1 MSSVIRFKDIF
12 NQQPAE
18 DGTPLSFK
26 DMYVVEYRPGED
38 ELVNYRAMRRKKTL
52 SVGEGGP
59 IGESV
64 NPDVQLP
71 CNNPGCECDPCTCG
85 PNCACGKIVN
95 EKVEYP
101 HMMYDPKTGKGVKA
115 ETPADHEKLTK
126 MGYTHDKPEVDEA
139 LTLQQ
144 RQKRARIMKR
154 LKSRIKIGRERQ
166 KRKMADKG
174 RLQKRA
180 VKQARNQLV
189 KKITKGKSKG
199 DLSFARRQ
207 EIEKRLEKPA
217 MKKRIERLAKR
228 MFPSIRRA
236 EVQRKKG

>member
-1 MSSVIRFKDIF
+1 MASVIRFKDIF
-12 NQQPAE
+12 NREPNE

-26 DMYVVEYRPGED
+26 DMYPVEYRPGED
-38 ELVNYRAMRRKKTL
+38 ELTNYRAYRRRRVHD
-52 SVGEGGP
+52 VGSNTSDYS
-59 IGESV
+59 ESYDP
-64 NPDVQLP
+64 NAQLP
-71 CNNPGCECDPCTCG
+71 CSNPGCECDPCTCG
-85 PNCACGKIVN
+85 PNCSCGNLKEDV
-95 EKVEYP
+95 
-101 HMMYDPKTGKGVKA
+101 D
-115 ETPADHEKLTK
+115 
-126 MGYTHDKPEVDEA
+126 VDEA

-144 RQKRARIMKR
+144 RQKRSRIMKR

-174 RLQKRA
+174 RLEKRA
-180 VKQARNQLV
+180 VKQARNKLV

>member
-1 MSSVIRFKDIF
+1 MTVYDHQK
-12 NQQPAE
+12 PVT
-18 DGTPLSFK
+18 GPLSFRHF
-26 DMYVVEYRPGED
+26 YVVEYRPGED
-38 ELVNYRAMRRKKTL
+38 ELTNYRAKKRRN
-52 SVGEGGP
+52 GAMYE
-59 IGESV
+59 EV
-64 NPDVQLP
+64 NKD
-71 CNNPGCECDPCTCG
+71 NF
-85 PNCACGKIVN
+85 K
-95 EKVEYP
+95 P
-101 HMMYDPKTGKGVKA
+101 HMMYDPKTGKGYMAKKY
-115 ETPADHEKLTK
+115 ADHVRMDK

-144 RQKRARIMKR
+144 RQKRGRIMKR
-154 LKSRIKIGRERQ
+154 LKARIKIGRERQ

-180 VKQARNQLV
+180 IKQARNKLV
-189 KKITKGKSKG
+189 KKITKGKSKK

-228 MFPSIRRA
+228 MFPQIRRA

>member
-12 NQQPAE
+12 NQQRAE
-18 DGTPLSFK
+18 QGTPLSFK

-95 EKVEYP
+95 EE
-101 HMMYDPKTGKGVKA
+101 M
-115 ETPADHEKLTK
+115 
-126 MGYTHDKPEVDEA
+126 DEA

>member
-1 MSSVIRFKDIF
+1 MTVYDHQK
-12 NQQPAE
+12 PVT
-18 DGTPLSFK
+18 GPLSFRHF
-26 DMYVVEYRPGED
+26 YTVEYRPGED
-38 ELVNYRAMRRKKTL
+38 ELINYRAKKRRN
-52 SVGEGGP
+52 GAMY
-59 IGESV
+59 ESV
-64 NPDVQLP
+64 EPCPCDDCGCNP
-71 CNNPGCECDPCTCG
+71 CRCG
-85 PNCACGKIVN
+85 EV
-95 EKVEYP
+95 
-101 HMMYDPKTGKGVKA
+101 
-115 ETPADHEKLTK
+115 
-126 MGYTHDKPEVDEA
+126 VDEA

-144 RQKRARIMKR
+144 RQKRGRIMKR
-154 LKSRIKIGRERQ
+154 LKARIKIGRERQ

-189 KKITKGKSKG
+189 KKITKGKSKR

>member
-38 ELVNYRAMRRKKTL
+38 ELVNYRAMRRKRTL

-64 NPDVQLP
+64 NPD
-71 CNNPGCECDPCTCG
+71 
-85 PNCACGKIVN
+85 
-95 EKVEYP
+95 
-101 HMMYDPKTGKGVKA
+101 
-115 ETPADHEKLTK
+115 
-126 MGYTHDKPEVDEA
+126 EVDEA

-144 RQKRARIMKR
+144 RQKRSRIMKR

-189 KKITKGKSKG
+189 KKITKGKSKK